1 MNLCDDGHDEVCFDS
16 RHCPVCEIIKDNKDY
31 VEKLQDEI
39 GDLTQQLT
47 DAEAEQARYM
57 DIFKEVQSAYPEFAI

>member
-1 MNLCDDGHDEVCFDS
+1 MNLCDDDHDEVCFDS

-39 GDLTQQLT
+39 GDLTQQLS